1 MHFPF
6 TLIDVTET
14 IDGIKMCS
22 NKNIAVMK
30 IKAIL
35 GRGEKKYFWD
45 LYEFLKIYCLSEIIN
60 FYKQKYPTQMLLILI
75 PNAIT
80 NL

>member
-22 NKNIAVMK
+22 NKNIAAMK

-60 FYKQKYPTQMLLILI
+60 FYKQ
-75 PNAIT
+75 
-80 NL
+80 